1 MLYNCYMNTE
11 NWKPLPG
18 FDAYEVSDL
27 GNVRRVSPGK
37 GTRAMRHLK
46 PSIDHGG
53 RMVFNARKYG
63 KTQQWKVHRAVML
76 AFKGD
81 CPAGK
86 EVAHIDGNQQ
96 NNRLENLIY
105 ATPRENNSHKVGH
118 GTQPVGTKI
127 WNAKLTEEDVI
138 SIRAKSPQ
146 ISYAKLAAEYGV
158 HLMTIAQVITRKTW
172 KHL

>member
-1 MLYNCYMNTE
+1 MSTE
-11 NWKPLPG
+11 IWKALPG
-18 FDAYEVSDL
+18 FDDYEVSDT
-27 GNVRRVSPGK
+27 GNVRRVSSGK

-46 PSIDHGG
+46 PCKDRGG
-53 RMVFNARKYG
+53 RMVFNARKNG

-105 ATPRENNSHKVGH
+105 ATSRENNSHKVGH
-118 GTQPVGTKI
+118 GTQPVGCKM
-127 WNAKLTEEDVI
+127 WNAKLTEQDVI

>member
-1 MLYNCYMNTE
+1 M
-11 NWKPLPG
+11 
-18 FDAYEVSDL
+18 
-27 GNVRRVSPGK
+27 
-37 GTRAMRHLK
+37 
-46 PSIDHGG
+46 
-53 RMVFNARKYG
+53 FNARKAG

-96 NNRLENLIY
+96 NNWLENLIY
-105 ATPRENNSHKVGH
+105 ATSRENNSHKVGH
-118 GTQPVGTKI
+118 GTQPVGSKM
-127 WNAKLTEEDVI
+127 WNAKLNEQDVI

>member
-1 MLYNCYMNTE
+1 MSTE
-11 NWKPLPG
+11 IWKTLPG
-18 FDAYEVSDL
+18 FEDYEVSDM
-27 GNVRRVSPGK
+27 GNVRRVSSGK

-46 PSIDHGG
+46 PCKDRGG
-53 RMVFNARKYG
+53 RMVFNARKDG

-76 AFKGD
+76 SFKGD

-105 ATPRENNSHKVGH
+105 ATPKENNSHKVGH
-118 GTQPVGTKI
+118 GTQPVGSKM
-127 WNAKLTEEDVI
+127 WNAKLTEQDVI

-146 ISYAKLAAEYGV
+146 ISYAKLAADYGV